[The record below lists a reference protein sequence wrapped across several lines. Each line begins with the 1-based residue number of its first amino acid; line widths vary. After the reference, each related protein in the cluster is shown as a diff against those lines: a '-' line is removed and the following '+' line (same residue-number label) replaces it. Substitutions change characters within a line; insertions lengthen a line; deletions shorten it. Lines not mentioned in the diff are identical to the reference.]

1 MKIQTHST
9 GSKKE
14 SGSVQILTA
23 VDVKSEISQLAK
35 LVEDSKTDQKLV
47 NTVHLVVQFCIR
59 GLVYTS
65 NCIHCSCRKFKLV
78 LLKS

>member
-1 MKIQTHST
+1 M
-9 GSKKE
+9 
-14 SGSVQILTA
+14 QILTA

-35 LVEDSKTDQKLV
+35 IVEDSKTDQKLV

-65 NCIHCSCRKFKLV
+65 NCIYCSCRKYKLV